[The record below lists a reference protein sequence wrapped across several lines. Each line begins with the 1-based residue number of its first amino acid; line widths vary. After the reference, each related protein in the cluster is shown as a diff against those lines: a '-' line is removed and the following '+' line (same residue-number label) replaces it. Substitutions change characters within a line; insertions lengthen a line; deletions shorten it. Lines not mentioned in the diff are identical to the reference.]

1 MAAYELM
8 IRPSVRKDVK
18 KIPGPELRKILDR
31 IETLRENP
39 RPPGSVKLSG
49 KEYYRIR
56 QGDYRIIYEIQ
67 DEVLVIIVIKIGH
80 RRDIY
85 R

>member
-56 QGDYRIIYEIQ
+56 KGDYRIIYEIQ

>member
-18 KIPGPELRKILDR
+18 KIPGPELRRILDR

-39 RPPGSVKLSG
+39 RPPGSAKLSG